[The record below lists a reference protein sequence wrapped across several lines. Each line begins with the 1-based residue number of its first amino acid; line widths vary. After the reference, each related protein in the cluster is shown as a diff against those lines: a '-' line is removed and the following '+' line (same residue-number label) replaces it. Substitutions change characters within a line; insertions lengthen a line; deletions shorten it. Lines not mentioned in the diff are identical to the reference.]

1 MCPCTSRVTN
11 LCTRIRVYVNVHCK
25 HKCYLHYDLQVVLN
39 VCVCLGALV
48 FLMIWFCFLWLWSI
62 PIVILEFAAGRFTRT
77 GPIESANRLAGSSFR
92 FVGGW
97 IIFVGFAIG

>member
-1 MCPCTSRVTN
+1 MY
-11 LCTRIRVYVNVHCK
+11 LRI
-25 HKCYLHYDLQVVLN
+25 
-39 VCVCLGALV
+39 CVGALV

-77 GPIESANRLAGSSFR
+77 GPIESANQLAGSGFR

-97 IIFVGFAIG
+97 VIFVGFAIG